1 MKIKEGKTYLTVP
14 HAGGELT
21 FQHPAFKGTYGNV
34 AEQIDKAGLKRPN
47 SQETASLVY
56 DAFQN
61 SEEKYSS
68 EITSILRND
77 WLWEFTGNL
86 YLPKSNEEINN
97 GVILEHNPKI
107 KNGKLV
113 MDKNS
118 LIKRLKENDALV
130 KFVPF
135 GYKIETQSSL
145 ELSKNPY
152 IIARYSEEGA
162 EKIAKVAD
170 KYSNKPHL
178 WSFKSVDEEQVRMS
192 ALYRNW
198 GFGDRLVVLGYGW
211 NDDYQGHA
219 FGVFA
224 LEKSLK

>member
-21 FQHPAFKGTYGNV
+21 FQHPAFKGTYGNI

-107 KNGKLV
+107 ENGKLI
-113 MDKNS
+113 MNKNS
-118 LIKRLKENDALV
+118 LVERLNKNDPLV

-135 GYKIETQSSL
+135 RYKIGEQTWQ

-152 IIARYSEEGA
+152 IVARYGEEGA
-162 EKIAKVAD
+162 DKIAKVAD
-170 KYSNKPHL
+170 KYSNKPYV
-178 WSFKSVDEEQVRMS
+178 WS
-192 ALYRNW
+192 
-198 GFGDRLVVLGYGW
+198 
-211 NDDYQGHA
+211 
-219 FGVFA
+219 
-224 LEKSLK
+224 